1 MIYLVITAFFVKLC
15 FDLSKDKNIMEFAF
29 LYNSNTCID
38 RFACDGPLRRGARRS
53 VCFRSLWETIL
64 AYIYISV
71 MCDKV
76 NY

>member
-1 MIYLVITAFFVKLC
+1 MISLITTAFFVKICLH
-15 FDLSKDKNIMEFAF
+15 LSKDKNIMEFAF

-38 RFACDGPLRRGARRS
+38 RFACDGPLRRGARS
-53 VCFRSLWETIL
+53 GLWETIL

-71 MCDKV
+71 IRDKV

>member
-1 MIYLVITAFFVKLC
+1 
-15 FDLSKDKNIMEFAF
+15 MEFAF

-38 RFACDGPLRRGARRS
+38 RFACDGPLRRRARRS